1 MGVHDGH
8 RGRLKRRFAEHGLD
22 NFDDVNVLELL
33 LFYVRPRQDTN
44 VIAHALLEYFGS
56 LDRVLEADI
65 ADLERVS
72 GVGHETAVYL
82 HLIPQVSRRYMMRK
96 SAPGERLD
104 STEAAGKYLVPL
116 FMHERDEVVYMLC
129 LDSQCGLINRRLMA
143 RGAANSAEVST
154 RQIVEFALSQNASKV
169 ILAHNHPN
177 GVALPSREDEQTT
190 ARLLSALAAVEV
202 ELVDHIVVAGGDYVS
217 FAESGL
223 LRLGE
228 RR

>member
-8 RGRLKRRFAEHGLD
+8 RERLKRRFAEHGLD

-44 VIAHALLEYFGS
+44 VIAHALLDYFGS
-56 LDRVLEADI
+56 LDRVLEADV

-96 SAPGERLD
+96 GEQGRRLD
-104 STEAAGKYLVPL
+104 STEAAGRYLVPL
-116 FMHERDEVVYMLC
+116 FMHERDEAVYMLC
-129 LDSQCGLINRRLMA
+129 LDSQCNLLNRRLMS
-143 RGAANSAEVST
+143 RGGANSAEVSI
-154 RQIVEFALSQNASKV
+154 RRMVEFALSQNASKV
-169 ILAHNHPN
+169 IIAHNHTN
-177 GVALPSREDEQTT
+177 GVALPSREDELTT
-190 ARLLSALAAVEV
+190 SKLLAALAAVEV
-202 ELVDHIVVAGGDYVS
+202 ELVDHIVVAGQDYVS

-223 LRLGE
+223 LRLGGA
-228 RR
+228 R